1 MKKENLVAKDGHII
15 TPHFSSYADRVRIAV
30 TGSGTD
36 PLPYAELFCDTADGA
51 SHLYATYPATAENG
65 QYRCSFFFDPINL
78 QIYENAVSFQII
90 LRNFRSVSH
99 FSVKEETDTTQEVS
113 CSASHV
119 VIDAAGCKWVPVLQA
134 DKTSEVLVSTI
145 PRNVLFVG
153 NSILLGMPGAFGMC
167 SSSAKHDY
175 CYHVQQAIL
184 EKSPACRFS
193 KLYGSPF
200 EHSMSSEEFEAWWG
214 VDPNGHTGKPA
225 KESFTFDL
233 DMIILQMGD
242 NVGTQKLA
250 NFRSC
255 TPILLERIKT
265 LCPKARILWV
275 YGWFNS
281 PLTTPPILRFCQEW
295 KLEPVDVLSA
305 RSPESQSYSGAP
317 YTNPDGTGG
326 IVKDIW
332 ITHPG
337 DLGMERIARM
347 IIDTLDL

>member
-1 MKKENLVAKDGHII
+1 MNKEHLVLKDGHII
-15 TPHFSSYADRVRIAV
+15 SPYFSSYADRVCIEAAGYRAD
-30 TGSGTD
+30 SD
-36 PLPYAELFCDTADGA
+36 PRAELYCNTADGE
-51 SHLYATYPATAENG
+51 SRLYAAYPAAADG
-65 QYRCSFFFDPINL
+65 DLFSCSFFFDPINL

-90 LRNFRSVSH
+90 LRNFSSVSH
-99 FSVKEETDTTQEVS
+99 FSVKEETDTMQEVS

-167 SSSAKHDY
+167 ASSAKHDY
-175 CYHVQQAIL
+175 CYHVRQAIL
-184 EKSPACRFS
+184 EKSPECRFS

-214 VDPNGHTGKPA
+214 VDPNDHTGRPA
-225 KESFTFDL
+225 KESFTPDL
-233 DMIILQMGD
+233 DLIILQMGD

-250 NFRSC
+250 NFLAC
-255 TPILLERIKT
+255 TPVLLERIKA
-265 LCPKARILWV
+265 LCPRARILWV
-275 YGWFNS
+275 HGWFNR
-281 PLTTPPILRFCQEW
+281 PLTAPPINRFCQEW
-295 KLEPVDVLSA
+295 QLESVDISST

-317 YTNPDGTGG
+317 YTNSDGTGG

-337 DLGMERIARM
+337 DLGMERIAGK
-347 IIDTLDL
+347 IIKTLNL